1 LTTFLNITFL
11 FTNFLKINMIREYI
25 KMDFTR
31 TVQGNI
37 TVNHDLEGDQKDC
50 PKGNENETTI
60 ARDENNEDTR
70 RVSVMESKRRRFT

>member
-1 LTTFLNITFL
+1 MFKSFFSDDT
-11 FTNFLKINMIREYI
+11 IREYI

>member
-1 LTTFLNITFL
+1 MFKSFVSDDT
-11 FTNFLKINMIREYI
+11 IREYI

-37 TVNHDLEGDQKDC
+37 TVDHDLEGDQKDC